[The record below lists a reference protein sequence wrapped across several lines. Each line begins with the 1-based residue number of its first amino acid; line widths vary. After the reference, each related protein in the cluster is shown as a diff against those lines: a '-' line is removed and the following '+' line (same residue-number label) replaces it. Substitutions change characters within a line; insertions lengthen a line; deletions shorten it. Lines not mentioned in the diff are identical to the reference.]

1 MSDPSES
8 TPKTAPPSTPPPPR
22 RLSLS
27 LKVKLSLLITA
38 LVVLAVTLVSAFL
51 IRQEQ
56 QTLTAEMTKRGLTI
70 AENLSA
76 GAKSSLLSSD
86 ELTLNVLVKDAMKDP
101 DVAYV
106 GIVDENGTVLA
117 HSDVGEIGKP
127 IARPPGFDKL
137 GTEPLVR
144 TYKTKARGEVIDFAM
159 PLVFSETPVGALY
172 LGLSQ
177 PAITQPL
184 ARAFRRAVVSTLA
197 MVVVGVLGA
206 VALSNLL

>member
-1 MSDPSES
+1 MSDPPES

-22 RLSLS
+22 GLSLS

-76 GAKSSLLSSD
+76 GAKTSLIASD

-106 GIVDENGTVLA
+106 AIVDENRTVLA

-127 IARPPGFDKL
+127 IARPPGLESVPGRSYFALASFSDPDGNGWL
-137 GTEPLVR
+137 LQ
-144 TYKTKARGEVIDFAM
+144 EVTTRLPGREWED
-159 PLVFSETPVGALY
+159 
-172 LGLSQ
+172 
-177 PAITQPL
+177 
-184 ARAFRRAVVSTLA
+184 
-197 MVVVGVLGA
+197 
-206 VALSNLL
+206 